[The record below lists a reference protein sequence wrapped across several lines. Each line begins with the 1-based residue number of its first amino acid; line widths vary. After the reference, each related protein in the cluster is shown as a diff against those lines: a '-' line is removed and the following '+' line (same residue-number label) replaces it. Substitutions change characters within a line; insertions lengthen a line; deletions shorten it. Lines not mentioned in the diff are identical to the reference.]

1 MNDLPTTSQYRK
13 KYSLGES
20 DKLNPQANKQPGTNF
35 GKDKMKSNEITSE
48 STIPG
53 PSLSQLFHRYFQIIP
68 ADSPALREEVYRIR
82 YEVYCREFKYEQA
95 ADFPD
100 GLEYDNFDAQRS
112 HHCLLLHR
120 ETGLLAGC
128 VRLVT
133 NDPANLNAPLPFEQG
148 CNISNLKNANIA
160 PMIKQR
166 SQIGEISRLAVP
178 ATFRRRR
185 NDPGSPIGELSI
197 PNFSRNERR
206 CFPHIPMGLYLAA
219 AAIGLQMNLDGVF
232 AMMELRL
239 ARHLRRF
246 GIIFEQA
253 GDIIDYHGQ
262 RAVFYISRDG
272 LFKHLQPE
280 IRALLDTILA
290 DLEAGLKTGTH
301 R

>member
-1 MNDLPTTSQYRK
+1 MNRNMTATEETL
-13 KYSLGES
+13 
-20 DKLNPQANKQPGTNF
+20 
-35 GKDKMKSNEITSE
+35 
-48 STIPG
+48 PG
-53 PSLSQLFHRYFQIIP
+53 PSLSQLFHRYFQVIP
-68 ADSPALREEVYRIR
+68 ADSATLRKEVYRIR
-82 YEVYCREFKYEQA
+82 YEVYCREFKYERA
-95 ADFPD
+95 TDFPD
-100 GLEYDNFDAQRS
+100 GLEHDSFDVQRS

-133 NDPANLNAPLPFEQG
+133 NDPADLNAPLPFEQG
-148 CNISNLKNANIA
+148 GNVSLKNPDIA
-160 PMIKQR
+160 AMIEQR

-178 ATFRRRR
+178 ATFRRRKS
-185 NDPGSPIGELSI
+185 DPGSPIGELSI
-197 PNFSRNERR
+197 PDFSRNERR

-219 AAIGLQMNLDGVF
+219 AAIGLKMNLDGVF

-239 ARHLRRF
+239 VRHLRRF
-246 GIIFEQA
+246 GIVFEQA

-262 RAVFYISRDG
+262 RAVFYINRDG

-290 DLEAGLKTGTH
+290 DLETSQKTGTH